1 MKIDK
6 NEIKKLADAIK
17 INVTNS
23 ELESLEESIA
33 DITKKLD
40 ELLEIKVEVEP
51 KTSGV
56 DLENIIITDHVMDV
70 DNNFIN
76 SVNNFDGEYVHVKK
90 VIGDE

>member
-6 NEIKKLADAIK
+6 NEIQKLADAIK

-40 ELLEIKVEVEP
+40 ELLEIKAEVEP

>member
-40 ELLEIKVEVEP
+40 ELLEIKAEVEP